1 VLCFYNR
8 CSCQRCFCS
17 LYAPLRTSLTHFLH
31 NIWCLQ
37 DELVAMMS
45 KEGFVFCNYV
55 NFTFGVVAVHSGFK
69 I

>member
-1 VLCFYNR
+1 M
-8 CSCQRCFCS
+8 
-17 LYAPLRTSLTHFLH
+17 THFSH
-31 NIWCLQ
+31 HIRCLQ